1 MPNKRSHKTGRR
13 IKRGGGPLDFLNK
26 WFSSKPSTDATA
38 AATPVAADAPPEED
52 EGFFASIM
60 KKIKSLR
67 APPIPPPQPKL
78 GLGQPLPSTQ
88 QPKLGLGQP
97 LPSTQQPPAT
107 PPATNPMQQP
117 SAANT
122 MLPQPPGVGATTSG
136 GSKRNTKT
144 HKKHNHKTHK
154 KHKTHNKRSRK

>member
-1 MPNKRSHKTGRR
+1 
-13 IKRGGGPLDFLNK
+13 
-26 WFSSKPSTDATA
+26 
-38 AATPVAADAPPEED
+38 
-52 EGFFASIM
+52 
-60 KKIKSLR
+60 
-67 APPIPPPQPKL
+67 
-78 GLGQPLPSTQ
+78 
-88 QPKLGLGQP
+88 
-97 LPSTQQPPAT
+97 
-107 PPATNPMQQP
+107 MQQP